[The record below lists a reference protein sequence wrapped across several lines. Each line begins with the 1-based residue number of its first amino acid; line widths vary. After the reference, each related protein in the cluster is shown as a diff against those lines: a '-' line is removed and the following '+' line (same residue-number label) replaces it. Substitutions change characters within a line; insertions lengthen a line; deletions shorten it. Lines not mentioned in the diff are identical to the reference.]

1 MGDQGD
7 TYGYRS
13 QAEIEEWMKKDPIPR
28 FGQRLLTQGQIDA
41 ATLAAIDDEVQ
52 QHITDAVEFAKQAP
66 YPDSSEV
73 YEHVYA

>member
-13 QAEIEEWMKKDPIPR
+13 QDEIEDWMEKCPIVR
-28 FGQRLLTQGQIDA
+28 FGRTLVEGEICTQEELDQISS
-41 ATLAAIDDEVQ
+41 EVQ
-52 QHITDAVEFAKQAP
+52 LLIDEAVQFAKDAP
-66 YPDSSEV
+66 YPDPAEV